1 MNLPRFHIE
10 GHIYY
15 ITTVIYNR
23 LPIFT
28 RPSFIIPLYDSL
40 NFYRYKQEFKLLG
53 YLDFVHLTRAERV
66 IALGTITDLCVDSPL
81 TDFSSL

>member
-1 MNLPRFHIE
+1 MSLPRFHIE

-15 ITTVIYNR
+15 ITTVIHNR

-53 YLDFVHLTRAERV
+53 YAIGYKLRFAEICQVQKLNNRVFPSALD
-66 IALGTITDLCVDSPL
+66 DP
-81 TDFSSL
+81 

>member
-1 MNLPRFHIE
+1 MNSRRIHIE

-15 ITTVIYNR
+15 ITTNIYNQ

-40 NFYRYKQEFKLLG
+40 NF
-53 YLDFVHLTRAERV
+53 
-66 IALGTITDLCVDSPL
+66 
-81 TDFSSL
+81 SSSSGFCG